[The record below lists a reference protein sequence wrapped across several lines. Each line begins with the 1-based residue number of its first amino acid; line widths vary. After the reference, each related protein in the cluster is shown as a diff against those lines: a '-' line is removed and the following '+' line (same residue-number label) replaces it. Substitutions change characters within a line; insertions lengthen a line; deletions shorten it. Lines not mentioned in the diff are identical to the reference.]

1 LNTLWIW
8 DRKFKDLYNFGV
20 DELLKWQLV

>member
-8 DRKFKDLYNFGV
+8 DRTFKDLYNFGV
-20 DELLKWQLV
+20 DELVRWQLV